1 MGYAFNNIGIC
12 KKGYAMP
19 LYIRDDKVDDLAEK
33 VMRATGAKTK
43 TDAVRQALQDA
54 LDAKLNQTPLLERIK
69 PLQSRVAG
77 LGPVDPDF
85 DMKTFTDEMW
95 GDA

>member
-1 MGYAFNNIGIC
+1 
-12 KKGYAMP
+12 MP
-19 LYIRDDKVDDLAEK
+19 LCIRDDKVDDLAEQ

-43 TDAVRQALQDA
+43 TDAVRQALQAA
-54 LDAKLNQTPLLERIK
+54 LDAKLNQTSILDRIK
-69 PLQSRVAG
+69 PLQSRVAD

-95 GDA
+95 GES